1 MAMPLL
7 LASASP
13 RRKEILTLLDIP
25 FEVCPAV
32 RESAPAG
39 LPPAERV
46 QALAR
51 CKAEEVA
58 AAIR

>member
-51 CKAEEVA
+51 CKA
-58 AAIR
+58 